1 MLKPKMCRGRAPGA
15 FSERS
20 LWLKN
25 PAKCLDNKGWISTAP
40 RVSKIDIQTDAVE
53 PHCVKVQSCS
63 HKSFCFFRALSN
75 PLLQNRPFALIHP
88 ILRWSQVKSN
98 FVIAKCCKMLQND
111 GNLATWVFPKEQ
123 PCGKRVEQMQL
134 WFWKWQIKTSNKRS
148 QETNK
153 KTGLQQFFKTAIMT
167 HRLQM
172 SFVAASCVESGLG
185 IPRKNDRSSKTYF
198 MQFENKA
205 ATKLL
210 LQIQTQFIESSLATW
225 SAACGQASNHM
236 SSVWREEEA
245 SRRLPT
251 CSCTSKMLNTWMMS
265 HAWF

>member
-98 FVIAKCCKMLQND
+98 FVIAKCCKMM
-111 GNLATWVFPKEQ
+111 ATWQHGFFQKSSHVAKEWSRCSFGSGSDKSKLQ
-123 PCGKRVEQMQL
+123 
-134 WFWKWQIKTSNKRS
+134 
-148 QETNK
+148 TNGHRKQTK
-153 KTGLQQFFKTAIMT
+153 KQAC
-167 HRLQM
+167 
-172 SFVAASCVESGLG
+172 S
-185 IPRKNDRSSKTYF
+185 
-198 MQFENKA
+198 
-205 ATKLL
+205 
-210 LQIQTQFIESSLATW
+210 SSL
-225 SAACGQASNHM
+225 
-236 SSVWREEEA
+236 
-245 SRRLPT
+245 RLPSWLT
-251 CSCTSKMLNTWMMS
+251 DSKWAL
-265 HAWF
+265 